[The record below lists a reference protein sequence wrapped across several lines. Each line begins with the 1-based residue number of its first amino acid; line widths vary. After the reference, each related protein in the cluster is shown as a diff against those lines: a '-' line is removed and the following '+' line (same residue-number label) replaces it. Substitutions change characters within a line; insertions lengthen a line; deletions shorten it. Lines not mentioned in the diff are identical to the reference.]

1 MAAGMSE
8 ELAAAQAEVMAE
20 AFVMNVDNLVT
31 KDYLEVCLKALGD
44 RLEARLDEHDRRF
57 EAIEARLDGV
67 DARFD
72 RVDARFDRFDARFDE
87 IDARFEKTD
96 ARFDAIEGRFDG
108 TDARFISLERQF
120 SDALNEQAGAVDQRL
135 HTMELEFRGLDARF
149 AEIAGNF
156 RVMFWILGAISA
168 TTVVPTL
175 HKLFSGT
182 LFS

>member
-1 MAAGMSE
+1 MAAVTFDTLKCARRLMAAGMSE

-31 KDYLEVCLKALGD
+31 KDYLEVCLKGLGG

-57 EAIEARLDGV
+57 EAI

-72 RVDARFDRFDARFDE
+72 RHDARFEGIDARFDKVDAQL
-87 IDARFEKTD
+87 EKMD
-96 ARFDAIEGRFDG
+96 
-108 TDARFISLERQF
+108 
-120 SDALNEQAGAVDQRL
+120 VRL
-135 HTMELEFRGLDARF
+135 SELSS
-149 AEIAGNF
+149 NF
-156 RVMFWILGAISA
+156 RLMYWILAAISM
-168 TTVVPTL
+168 TTVIPAL

>member
-1 MAAGMSE
+1 MAAVTFDTLKCARRLMAAGMSE

-31 KDYLEVCLKALGD
+31 KDYLEVCLKGLGD

-57 EAIEARLDGV
+57 EAI

-72 RVDARFDRFDARFDE
+72 KIDARLDKMDARLEKMDSRFDR
-87 IDARFEKTD
+87 IDA
-96 ARFDAIEGRFDG
+96 
-108 TDARFISLERQF
+108 
-120 SDALNEQAGAVDQRL
+120 
-135 HTMELEFRGLDARF
+135 HF
-149 AEIAGNF
+149 AEMASNF
-156 RVMFWILGAISA
+156 RLMYWILAAIST
-168 TTVVPTL
+168 TTVIPAL

>member
-1 MAAGMSE
+1 MAAVTFDTLKCARRLMAAGMSE

-31 KDYLEVCLKALGD
+31 KDYLEARLQGLED
-44 RLEARLDEHDRRF
+44 RLTARLDEHERRF
-57 EAIEARLDGV
+57 DAIDDRFSQV

-72 RVDARFDRFDARFDE
+72 RIDARFDK
-87 IDARFEKTD
+87 IDQ
-96 ARFDAIEGRFDG
+96 I
-108 TDARFISLERQF
+108 LRQ
-120 SDALNEQAGAVDQRL
+120 N
-135 HTMELEFRGLDARF
+135 ELEFRGLDARF

-156 RVMFWILGAISA
+156 RLMFWILAAISA
-168 TTVVPTL
+168 TTVVPAL